1 MLTAINLNT
10 GKEIYDVR
18 LGNGKNKTLG
28 SPIIVRGKLLFLM
41 DDGETVVVDPG
52 LDFKVLYRN
61 VLGNGTALD
70 FGASPTVSDGRLF
83 VRSQKFL
90 YCVGEK

>member
-1 MLTAINLNT
+1 
-10 GKEIYDVR
+10 
-18 LGNGKNKTLG
+18 
-28 SPIIVRGKLLFLM
+28 M

-61 VLGNGTALD
+61 ILGNGTALD
-70 FGASPTVSDGRLF
+70 FGASPTVSDGKIF
-83 VRSQKFL
+83 IRSQKFL

>member
-1 MLTAINLNT
+1 
-10 GKEIYDVR
+10 
-18 LGNGKNKTLG
+18 
-28 SPIIVRGKLLFLM
+28 M

-61 VLGNGTALD
+61 VLGNGTGLD
-70 FGASPTVSDGRLF
+70 FGASPAVSDGKLF
-83 VRSQKFL
+83 IRSQKFL